1 MRNEDFEP
9 VKIDKDIILETQE
22 IEGNEDDDI
31 ASEYIK
37 SENALLGID
46 NRVEWAEENW
56 RSLNTLSVLSKLR
69 GEILLK
75 IFHGKN
81 KVIFLITDHF
91 FFTCF
96 NRELYFL
103 NHVPL
108 FHASNN
114 LTLARFFAVRVS
126 SLYCIYFYY
135 CFEFNE

>member
-22 IEGNEDDDI
+22 TEGNEDADI

-81 KVIFLITDHF
+81 KVIYLIKDHF
-91 FFTCF
+91 
-96 NRELYFL
+96 L
-103 NHVPL
+103 
-108 FHASNN
+108 
-114 LTLARFFAVRVS
+114 RVS
-126 SLYCIYFYY
+126 IENFI
-135 CFEFNE
+135 F

>member
-56 RSLNTLSVLSKLR
+56 RSLNILSDLSKLR
-69 GEILLK
+69 GEILPK

-81 KVIFLITDHF
+81 KVIYLIKDHF
-91 FFTCF
+91 
-96 NRELYFL
+96 L
-103 NHVPL
+103 
-108 FHASNN
+108 
-114 LTLARFFAVRVS
+114 RVS
-126 SLYCIYFYY
+126 IENFI
-135 CFEFNE
+135 F